1 MRTDYT
7 HYKDID
13 FLDDDFFIESMISPT
28 RESELFWSELIDR
41 KKIDINEFI
50 AANMLLDTIRK
61 DRYEVPQVRKERL
74 WERIDTTRKSSKNK
88 RKRIRRY
95 KYASIAASSVIVV
108 GLSLFFLLGRN
119 EESQTNDNQDIDYA
133 ELQSM
138 HQPQAHQE
146 IRIVTEEGQVEID
159 GKDAEIKYDS
169 TGLFTVNNEVVD
181 PTTTNSSAAKL
192 SYNQLSVPYGKR
204 ASLTLSD
211 GTLLW
216 VNAGTTVIYPATFP
230 DHKREIYVDGEIYAE
245 VRRDEKRPFLVK
257 TDQLGIEV
265 LGTSFNLSAY
275 KEDALKRVVLVNGS
289 VGVTLNGIN
298 TQLKP
303 NQSFTYTGQGS
314 NVETVDVEIY
324 TSWRDGIYI
333 FKDEPIENILQQ
345 LARYYNVTMVFPPQ
359 SSGVL
364 CSGKLELKED
374 LTHLLNNLSQIAS
387 FNFGIKDNKYRIQF
401 NQ

>member
-1 MRTDYT
+1 MRTDYS

-50 AANMLLDTIRK
+50 SANMLLDTIRK
-61 DRYEVPQVRKERL
+61 NRHEVPQARKDQL
-74 WERIDTTRKSSKNK
+74 WKRIDTTRKSMKNK
-88 RKRIRRY
+88 HKGMRRY
-95 KYASIAASSVIVV
+95 KYPAIAACSAIII
-108 GLSLFFLLGRN
+108 GLSLLFLPKKN
-119 EESQTNDNQDIDYA
+119 NVSHTTDIDYTQ
-133 ELQSM
+133 LQSILP
-138 HQPQAHQE
+138 QQAHGE
-146 IRIVTEEGQVEID
+146 IRIVTEDGQVEID
-159 GKDAEIKYDS
+159 GKEAEIKYDS
-169 TGLFTVNNEVVD
+169 SGSFTVNNEKTRPDTVY
-181 PTTTNSSAAKL
+181 PPAAKL
-192 SYNQLSVPYGKR
+192 PYSQLSVPYGKR
-204 ASLTLSD
+204 ASLTLAD

-230 DHKREIYVDGEIYAE
+230 DQKREIYVDGEIYAE
-245 VRRDEKRPFLVK
+245 VRRDEIRPFLIK
-257 TDQLGIEV
+257 TDQLEIEV

-275 KEDALKRVVLVNGS
+275 KEDTFKRVVLVNGS
-289 VGVTLNGIN
+289 VDVRQNGVN
-298 TQLKP
+298 TRLIPK
-303 NQSFTYTGQGS
+303 QSYTYTSQGI
-314 NVETVDVEIY
+314 NVETVDTEIY

-333 FKDEPIENILQQ
+333 FRDEPIENILQQ